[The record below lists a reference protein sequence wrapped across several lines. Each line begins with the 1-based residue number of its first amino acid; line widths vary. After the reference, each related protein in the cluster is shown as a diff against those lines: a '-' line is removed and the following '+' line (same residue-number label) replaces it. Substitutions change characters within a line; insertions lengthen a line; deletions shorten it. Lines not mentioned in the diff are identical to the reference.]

1 MSGLDAVLK
10 MSSLAQ
16 ISELHLAK
24 NLHNT
29 LPSKYLIKKTL
40 SNSYYTYPN
49 STASFSVC
57 FNSFLNENSE
67 KLSHSMA
74 KTNFIIASAFIERFI
89 RLGMYT
95 IQDQVFFLY
104 GAPKSWNCIY
114 YKNNTFSCIFCR
126 KFGKNKFKEGKL
138 PTTRIRYNHNEYF
151 SIFSFLSFLLAYIKL

>member
-40 SNSYYTYPN
+40 SNSCYTYPN

-74 KTNFIIASAFIERFI
+74 KTNFIIASAFIEKFI

-95 IQDQVFFLY
+95 IQDQVFFYMGHLNLEIAFIIKTIHFLVY
-104 GAPKSWNCIY
+104 FVENL
-114 YKNNTFSCIFCR
+114 
-126 KFGKNKFKEGKL
+126 GKINLKKENYL
-138 PTTRIRYNHNEYF
+138 QLE
-151 SIFSFLSFLLAYIKL
+151 